1 MVLRRYL
8 CGRRLCLE
16 GLTWMVFLSLC
27 VAVYYSLDP
36 PDVRTSVEEVT
47 LPARWMLSDQLTQR
61 LDHRRH
67 HLQKMCK
74 KYGLDVSTPVNHIW
88 SAGFVVSREHSLVW
102 CPVYKAAS
110 STWLWN
116 FNLLAGYT
124 QADLLDNI
132 HRPLPMAREKNKL
145 LVDRKNY
152 RQTVRTMKSRHPE
165 LGATGPWGWLESLPL
180 HIGIPTFR
188 QFVQYLL
195 ERYAKHLPLNE
206 HWIPAT
212 SYCTPCLINYTVLA
226 KVETLE
232 EDAKYIIFTSG
243 IQGIVAPRVINRSQ
257 DGATS
262 DLADH
267 YLCQLSHDQMTKLID
282 LYKYDILLF
291 EYDIQ
296 RYLDC
301 TANK

>member
-1 MVLRRYL
+1 
-8 CGRRLCLE
+8 
-16 GLTWMVFLSLC
+16 
-27 VAVYYSLDP
+27 
-36 PDVRTSVEEVT
+36 
-47 LPARWMLSDQLTQR
+47 MLSDQLTQR

-132 HRPLPMAREKNKL
+132 HRPLPMAREKYPSPSLAELKSVLAGSPPPLSFMIARHPLLRLVSAYRNKL